1 MIEKNRG
8 SVAKYWKQYQWSDIF
23 AMMRNNKA
31 DPEICNDSFRGRLMV
46 ITGGTSGIGYSTCR
60 KYASQGAKI
69 LSINRNKEKSE
80 KLCEELK
87 RDFGIEC
94 SYKIADLSLL
104 EDLKRVGKELAEME
118 ETIDVFIHN
127 AGIYLTRKK
136 YSLDGIEMTFIV
148 NYLASFIINYL
159 IKDKLKAQ
167 KKARVLMVNS
177 EGHRFAVWGIRL
189 DDLNWQKRLY
199 SGLQAYGSAK
209 TAQLLSMLLFD
220 KYFGGSGITINSMH
234 PGAVKTGTGKENGRL
249 YNFYKAAIID
259 KLSRSPE
266 ISAEALYYL
275 GVSKDIE
282 GLSGRFFNLTKEE
295 KPAPPAMDMDV
306 AEQLWLESLRLG
318 GLN

>member
-1 MIEKNRG
+1 
-8 SVAKYWKQYQWSDIF
+8 
-23 AMMRNNKA
+23 
-31 DPEICNDSFRGRLMV
+31 
-46 ITGGTSGIGYSTCR
+46 
-60 KYASQGAKI
+60 
-69 LSINRNKEKSE
+69 
-80 KLCEELK
+80 
-87 RDFGIEC
+87 
-94 SYKIADLSLL
+94 
-104 EDLKRVGKELAEME
+104 
-118 ETIDVFIHN
+118 
-127 AGIYLTRKK
+127 
-136 YSLDGIEMTFIV
+136 MTFIV

-249 YNFYKAAIID
+249 YNFYKATIID

-275 GVSKDIE
+275 GVSKDVE